1 MEIVEITNANIET
14 MEGTRFALPPATNWF
29 CPHIIDVSQENIVA
43 YGSRNNLV
51 FLKFAI
57 EGKELFFS
65 RVQFNV
71 SVKKKEK
78 KNVFDFRTGFG
89 RIQKQL
95 AHKIKLAKTSGLFI
109 HSLIWRKV

>member
-65 RVQFNV
+65 SVQFNV
-71 SVKKKEK
+71 SVKKT
-78 KNVFDFRTGFG
+78 VFDFRTGFG

-95 AHKIKLAKTSGLFI
+95 AHKIKLAKTSGIFVQ
-109 HSLIWRKV
+109 SLIW